1 MIGNTQL
8 HAELGK
14 IPAPVCQLRKL
25 HDTDTGKEKKTLQ
38 QQKEMVRPR

>member
-25 HDTDTGKEKKTLQ
+25 HDTDTGKEKKNFATA
-38 QQKEMVRPR
+38 KRNG